1 MGPARFAPMASAPLR
16 VVTNNGEVEGFVRR
30 GMRRFRGIPYAEP
43 PVGPLRLRAPRPAQ
57 PWEGVRRCKR
67 FGAAPYQ
74 PKIFTPQKQRSEDCL
89 TLNVV
94 APEQL
99 PDGPLPVMFY
109 IYGGGYFLGSS
120 SSPPYEGSI
129 LARRGCV
136 YVSANYRVGA
146 FGAFDLSS
154 LSDDRHVIESNL
166 YLRDLVLALQWVREN
181 IAAFG
186 GDPENV
192 TIFGESAG
200 GSGVETLMATPAA
213 AGLFHKAI
221 IQSTASGLA
230 ADADSVAYD
239 ARRFAEI
246 LGATSDNAAATVL
259 NASPRQLLRAQRK
272 LIAEGGFPFG
282 PSVDG
287 NYLPK
292 KPVESIEGGEAHR
305 VPLIIGS
312 NADEAKLF
320 TKAIKVMPLSEAEQ
334 LEILGRGGPGY
345 QERIT
350 AAYVGYP
357 SMQARLRLAGDMF
370 FTSSVWRIAQ
380 AHQHFAPVYVYQ
392 FDYAPWP
399 VRAAGLEG
407 SHATELLAV
416 FGNYRGP
423 AGPILTGSFTH
434 RDASRV
440 VDDVQQRWVAFARNG
455 VPSGDWPPYRGPDWP
470 VLVFDRELRVEQ
482 NLGGDRRTVW
492 DGFRLSIPSRIPRAS

>member
-1 MGPARFAPMASAPLR
+1 M
-16 VVTNNGEVEGFVRR
+16 
-30 GMRRFRGIPYAEP
+30 
-43 PVGPLRLRAPRPAQ
+43 
-57 PWEGVRRCKR
+57 
-67 FGAAPYQ
+67 
-74 PKIFTPQKQRSEDCL
+74 
-89 TLNVV
+89 
-94 APEQL
+94 
-99 PDGPLPVMFY
+99 
-109 IYGGGYFLGSS
+109 
-120 SSPPYEGSI
+120 
-129 LARRGCV
+129 
-136 YVSANYRVGA
+136 SANYRVGA

-166 YLRDLVLALQWVREN
+166 YLRDLVLALQWVRDN

-230 ADADSVAYD
+230 ADADSVAHD

>member
-1 MGPARFAPMASAPLR
+1 MASAPLR
-16 VVTNNGEVEGFVRR
+16 VAINSGEIQGFVRR

-43 PVGPLRLRAPRPAQ
+43 PVGPLRLRAPRPVQ

-67 FGAAPYQ
+67 FGAVPYQ
-74 PKIFTPQKQRSEDCL
+74 PKVFTPQKRRSEDCL

-94 APEQL
+94 TPAEL

-109 IYGGGYFLGSS
+109 IYGGGYFLGATA
-120 SSPPYEGSI
+120 SPPYEGSI

-146 FGAFDLSS
+146 LGAFDLSS
-154 LSDDRHVIESNL
+154 LSNDEHVIESNL
-166 YLRDLVLALQWVREN
+166 YLRDLVLALQWVRDN
-181 IAAFG
+181 IRAFG
-186 GDPENV
+186 GDPDNI

-200 GSGVETLMATPAA
+200 ASGVETLMATPAA
-213 AGLFHKAI
+213 AGLFHRAI

-230 ADADSVAYD
+230 AGADTIAHE
-239 ARRFAEI
+239 ARRFAEL
-246 LGATSDNAAATVL
+246 LGATTDNAAATVM

-287 NYLPK
+287 HYLPK
-292 KPVESIEGGEAHR
+292 PPVEAIEHGEAQR

-312 NADEAKLF
+312 NADEARLF

-334 LEILGRGGPGY
+334 QEILARGGPGY
-345 QERIT
+345 LERIV
-350 AAYVGYP
+350 AAYPGYP
-357 SMQARLRLAGDMF
+357 SKEARLRLAGDMF
-370 FTSSVWRIAQ
+370 FTSSVWRIAG
-380 AHQHFAPVYVYQ
+380 AHQQFAPVYVYQ
-392 FDYAPWP
+392 FDYAPWT
-399 VRAAGLEG
+399 VRAAGLKG
-407 SHATELLAV
+407 SHATELPAV

-423 AGPILTGSFTH
+423 AGPLLAGSLTH

-455 VPSGDWPPYRGPDWP
+455 VPSQDWPLYCGPGWP
-470 VLVFDRELRVEQ
+470 LMVFDRVTRVEQ
-482 NLGGDRRTVW
+482 NVGADRRDVW
-492 DGFRLSIPSRIPRAS
+492 AGFVLSAPQRPLKAS

>member
-1 MGPARFAPMASAPLR
+1 MAPAPLR
-16 VVTNNGEVEGFVRR
+16 VATTSGEIEGFVRR
-30 GMRRFRGIPYAEP
+30 GMRRFRGVPYAEP
-43 PVGPLRLRAPRPAQ
+43 PVGPLRMRAPRPVQ
-57 PWEGVRRCKR
+57 PWAGVRTCRR
-67 FGAAPYQ
+67 FGAAPIQ
-74 PKIFTPQKQRSEDCL
+74 PKVFTPQKRRSEDCL

-94 APEQL
+94 APEEL

-146 FGAFDLSS
+146 LGAFDLSS
-154 LSDDRHVIESNL
+154 LSDDEHVIESNL
-166 YLRDLVLALQWVREN
+166 YLRDLVLALQWVRDN
-181 IAAFG
+181 IGAFG
-186 GDPENV
+186 GDPDNV

-213 AGLFHKAI
+213 AGLFQHAI

-230 ADADSVAYD
+230 ASADAIAHD
-239 ARRFAEI
+239 ARRFAEL
-246 LGATSDNAAATVL
+246 LGATADDAAATVM

-272 LIAEGGFPFG
+272 LIALGGFPFG

-287 NYLPK
+287 SYLPK
-292 KPVESIEGGEAHR
+292 PPVEAMESGEAQR

-312 NADEAKLF
+312 NADEARLF

-334 LEILGRGGPGY
+334 QEILGRGGPGY
-345 QERIT
+345 RERII
-350 AAYVGYP
+350 AAYPGYP
-357 SMQARLRLAGDMF
+357 SKEARLRLAGDMF
-370 FTSSVWRIAQ
+370 FTSSVWRIAR
-380 AHQHFAPVYVYQ
+380 AHQQFAPVYVYQ
-392 FDYAPWP
+392 FDYAPWT

-407 SHATELLAV
+407 SHATELPAV

-423 AGPILTGSFTH
+423 AGPVLAGSFTH
-434 RDASRV
+434 RAASRV

-455 VPSGDWPPYRGPDWP
+455 VPSQDWPQYRGPDWP
-470 VLVFDRELRVEQ
+470 VMVFDREPRVEQ
-482 NLGGDRRTVW
+482 NLGADRRAVW
-492 DGFRLSIPSRIPRAS
+492 AGFRLNIQSRLPKAS

>member
-1 MGPARFAPMASAPLR
+1 MAVGPNR
-16 VVTNNGEVEGFVRR
+16 VKVNSGVVEGFVRR

-43 PVGPLRLRAPRPAQ
+43 PVGPLRLRAPRPVQ
-57 PWEGVRRCKR
+57 PWQGVRTCRR
-67 FGAAPYQ
+67 FGAAPIQ
-74 PKIFTPQKQRSEDCL
+74 PKVFTPQKMRSEDCL

-94 APEQL
+94 APQEL

-146 FGAFDLSS
+146 LGAFDLSS
-154 LSDDRHVIESNL
+154 LSDGDHVIESNL
-166 YLRDLVLALQWVREN
+166 YLRDLVLALQWVRDN
-181 IAAFG
+181 IGAFG
-186 GDPENV
+186 GDPDNV

-200 GSGVETLMATPAA
+200 ASGVETLMATPAA
-213 AGLFHKAI
+213 AGLFHRAI

-230 ADADSVAYD
+230 ATADSIAHD
-239 ARRFAEI
+239 AGRFAEL
-246 LGATSDNAAATVL
+246 LGATPDNAAATVM
-259 NASPRQLLRAQRK
+259 NASPRQLLRAQHK

-287 NYLPK
+287 DYLPRS
-292 KPVESIEGGEAHR
+292 PVEAIERGEAQR

-312 NADEAKLF
+312 NADEARLF

-334 LEILGRGGPGY
+334 LEILARGGDGY
-345 QERIT
+345 QERIV
-350 AAYVGYP
+350 AVYP
-357 SMQARLRLAGDMF
+357 GFPSKDARLLLAGDMF

-380 AHQHFAPVYVYQ
+380 AHQQFAPVYVYQ
-392 FDYAPWP
+392 FDYAPWT
-399 VRAAGLEG
+399 VRAVGLKG
-407 SHATELLAV
+407 SHATELPAV

-423 AGPILTGSFTH
+423 AGALLAGSITH

-455 VPSGDWPPYRGPDWP
+455 IPDGDWPQYCGPDWP
-470 VLVFDRELRVEQ
+470 VIVFDREPRVVD
-482 NLGGDRRTVW
+482 NLGADRREAW
-492 DGFRLSIPSRIPRAS
+492 AGFTLSAPGRPRKAS

>member
-1 MGPARFAPMASAPLR
+1 MALAPPR
-16 VVTNNGEVEGFVRR
+16 VATHSGEVEGFIRR

-43 PVGPLRLRAPRPAQ
+43 PVGPLRLRAPHPVQ
-57 PWEGVRRCKR
+57 PWEGVRKCRS
-67 FGAAPYQ
+67 FGAAPIQ
-74 PKIFTPQKQRSEDCL
+74 PKVFTPQKRRSEDCL

-94 APEQL
+94 TPEDL

-146 FGAFDLSS
+146 LGAFDLSS
-154 LSDDRHVIESNL
+154 LSDADHVIESNV
-166 YLRDLVLALQWVREN
+166 YLRDLVLALRWVRDN
-181 IAAFG
+181 VRAFG
-186 GDPENV
+186 GDPDNV

-200 GSGVETLMATPAA
+200 GSGVETLMVTPAA
-213 AGLFHKAI
+213 AGLFHRAI

-230 ADADSVAYD
+230 ATADSVAHD
-239 ARRFAEI
+239 ARRFAEL
-246 LGATSDNAAATVL
+246 LGATSDNAAVAVM

-287 NYLPK
+287 DYLPRL
-292 KPVESIEGGEAHR
+292 PVEAIEHGDAQR

-312 NADEAKLF
+312 NADEARLF
-320 TKAIKVMPLSEAEQ
+320 TKVIKAMPLSEAEQ
-334 LEILGRGGPGY
+334 QEILSRGGPGY
-345 QERIT
+345 RERIV
-350 AAYVGYP
+350 AAYPGYP
-357 SMQARLRLAGDMF
+357 SKEARLRLAGDMF

-380 AHQHFAPVYVYQ
+380 AHQQFAPVYVYQ
-392 FDYAPWP
+392 FDYAPWT
-399 VRAAGLEG
+399 VRAAGLKG
-407 SHATELLAV
+407 SHATELPAV

-423 AGPILTGSFTH
+423 AGALLAGSITH

-455 VPSGDWPPYRGPDWP
+455 FPSEDWRLYRGPDWP
-470 VLVFDRELRVEQ
+470 VMVFDREPRVED
-482 NLGGDRRTVW
+482 NLGTDRREVW
-492 DGFRLSIPSRIPRAS
+492 AGFTLSVPSRLPKAS

>member
-1 MGPARFAPMASAPLR
+1 MASAPLR
-16 VVTNNGEVEGFVRR
+16 VATNNGEVEGFVRR

-57 PWEGVRRCKR
+57 PWDGVRRCKR

-154 LSDDRHVIESNL
+154 LSDDKHVIESNL
-166 YLRDLVLALQWVREN
+166 YLRDLVLALQWVRDN

-230 ADADSVAYD
+230 ADADSVAHD

-259 NASPRQLLRAQRK
+259 NASPRRLLRAQRK

-320 TKAIKVMPLSEAEQ
+320 TKAIKVMPLWRPNSWRYSAAGAR
-334 LEILGRGGPGY
+334 LPGTDYRRLCGIPVDAGSAATGRGYVLHLLGLADCSGPPTF
-345 QERIT
+345 RT
-350 AAYVGYP
+350 RVRLP
-357 SMQARLRLAGDMF
+357 VRLRTLAGAGRR
-370 FTSSVWRIAQ
+370 SGGIAR
-380 AHQHFAPVYVYQ
+380 Y
-392 FDYAPWP
+392 
-399 VRAAGLEG
+399 RAAC
-407 SHATELLAV
+407 
-416 FGNYRGP
+416 
-423 AGPILTGSFTH
+423 
-434 RDASRV
+434 
-440 VDDVQQRWVAFARNG
+440 
-455 VPSGDWPPYRGPDWP
+455 
-470 VLVFDRELRVEQ
+470 
-482 NLGGDRRTVW
+482 
-492 DGFRLSIPSRIPRAS
+492 GFRQLSGPRRPDPGRQLHPPRRVAGCR

>member
-1 MGPARFAPMASAPLR
+1 
-16 VVTNNGEVEGFVRR
+16 
-30 GMRRFRGIPYAEP
+30 MRRFRGIPYAEP
-43 PVGPLRLRAPRPAQ
+43 PVGPLRLQSPRPAQ

-74 PKIFTPQKQRSEDCL
+74 PKVFTPQKQRSEDCL
-89 TLNVV
+89 TVNVV

-109 IYGGGYFLGSS
+109 IYGGGYFLGST

-146 FGAFDLSS
+146 WGAFDLSS
-154 LSDDRHVIESNL
+154 LSDAEHTIEGNL
-166 YLRDLVLALQWVREN
+166 YLRDLVLALQWVRDN

-186 GDPENV
+186 GDPGNV

-200 GSGVETLMATPAA
+200 GSAVETLMATPAA
-213 AGLFHKAI
+213 AGLFHRAI

-230 ADADSVAYD
+230 ADAGRVAHD

-246 LGATSDNAAATVL
+246 LGAARDNAAVTVM
-259 NASPRQLLRAQRK
+259 NASPRQLLRAQHR

-292 KPVESIEGGEAHR
+292 KPVEAIECGEAQR

-312 NADEAKLF
+312 NANEALLF

-334 LEILGRGGPGY
+334 LEILGRGGTGY
-345 QERIT
+345 RERIT
-350 AAYVGYP
+350 AAYAGYP
-357 SMQARLRLAGDMF
+357 SKQARLRLAGDMF
-370 FTSSVWRIAQ
+370 FTSSVWRIAR
-380 AHQHFAPVYVYQ
+380 AHQQFAPVHVYQ
-392 FDYAPWP
+392 FGYAPWT
-399 VRAAGLEG
+399 VRAAGLAG

-423 AGPILTGSFTH
+423 AGPILAGSLTH
-434 RDASRV
+434 RAASRV
-440 VDDVQQRWVAFARNG
+440 VDEVQQRWVAFARNG
-455 VPSGDWPPYRGPDWP
+455 VPGQDWPLYLGPDWP
-470 VLVFDRELRVEQ
+470 VMIFDSAPRVEQ
-482 NLGGDRRTVW
+482 NLGADRRAVW
-492 DGFRLSIPSRIPRAS
+492 DGFSLSIPSRLPRAS

>member
-1 MGPARFAPMASAPLR
+1 MAAAPKR
-16 VVTNNGEVEGFVRR
+16 VQVNSGIVEGFVRR

-43 PVGPLRLRAPRPAQ
+43 PVGPLRLKAPRPVQ
-57 PWEGVRRCKR
+57 PWEGVRRCTR
-67 FGAAPYQ
+67 FGAVPYQ
-74 PKIFTPQKQRSEDCL
+74 PKVFTPQKRRSENCL

-94 APEQL
+94 TPEEL

-109 IYGGGYFLGSS
+109 IYGGGYFLGASA
-120 SSPPYEGSI
+120 SPPYEGSI

-146 FGAFDLSS
+146 LGAFDLSS
-154 LSDDRHVIESNL
+154 LSDAEHVIESNV
-166 YLRDLVLALQWVREN
+166 YLRDLVLALQWVRDN
-181 IAAFG
+181 VRAFG
-186 GDPENV
+186 GDPDNV

-200 GSGVETLMATPAA
+200 ASAVETLMTTPAA
-213 AGLFHKAI
+213 AGLFHRAI

-230 ADADSVAYD
+230 AGADTIAHE
-239 ARRFAEI
+239 ARRFAEL
-246 LGATSDNAAATVL
+246 LGAGPDNAAETVM

-287 NYLPK
+287 DYLPSA
-292 KPVESIEGGEAHR
+292 PVDAIERGDAQR

-312 NADEAKLF
+312 NADEARLF

-334 LEILGRGGPGY
+334 LEILARGGPGY
-345 QERIT
+345 LERIVG
-350 AAYVGYP
+350 AYPGYP
-357 SMQARLRLAGDMF
+357 SKEARLRLAGDMF
-370 FTSSVWRIAQ
+370 FTSSVWRIAR
-380 AHQHFAPVYVYQ
+380 AHQQFAPVYVYQ

-399 VRAAGLEG
+399 VRTAGLNG

-423 AGPILTGSFTH
+423 AGPLLAGSFTH

-440 VDDVQQRWVAFARNG
+440 VDDVQERWVAFARNG
-455 VPSGDWPPYRGPDWP
+455 VPSEDWPTYRGPDWP
-470 VLVFDRELRVEQ
+470 VMVFDRVTCVEK
-482 NLGGDRRTVW
+482 NLGVDRRDVW
-492 DGFRLSIPSRIPRAS
+492 AGFTLSAPQRPPKAS

>member
-1 MGPARFAPMASAPLR
+1 MASAPPR
-16 VVTNNGEVEGFVRR
+16 VVTKNGEIEGFVRR

-43 PVGPLRLRAPRPAQ
+43 PVGPLRLRSPRPAQ
-57 PWEGVRRCKR
+57 PWEGVRPCKR
-67 FGAAPYQ
+67 FGAAPHQ
-74 PKIFTPQKQRSEDCL
+74 PKVFTPQKQRSEDCL

-109 IYGGGYFLGSS
+109 IYGGGYFLGST

-146 FGAFDLSS
+146 WGAFDLSS
-154 LSDDRHVIESNL
+154 LSDAEHTIEGNL
-166 YLRDLVLALQWVREN
+166 YLRDLVLALQWVRDN

-186 GDPENV
+186 GDPGNV

-200 GSGVETLMATPAA
+200 GSAVETLMATPSA
-213 AGLFHKAI
+213 AGLFHRAI

-230 ADADSVAYD
+230 ADAGRVAHD

-246 LGATSDNAAATVL
+246 LGAARDNAATTVM
-259 NASPRQLLRAQRK
+259 NASPRQLLRAQHR

-287 NYLPK
+287 SYLPK
-292 KPVESIEGGEAHR
+292 KPVEAIECGEAQR

-312 NADEAKLF
+312 NANEALLF

-334 LEILGRGGPGY
+334 LEILGRGGPVY
-345 QERIT
+345 RERIT
-350 AAYVGYP
+350 AAYAGYP
-357 SMQARLRLAGDMF
+357 STQARLRLAGDMF
-370 FTSSVWRIAQ
+370 FTSSVWRIAR
-380 AHQHFAPVYVYQ
+380 AHQQFAPVHVYQ
-392 FDYAPWP
+392 FDYAPWT
-399 VRAAGLEG
+399 VRAAGLAG
-407 SHATELLAV
+407 SHATELPAV

-423 AGPILTGSFTH
+423 AGPILAGSLTH
-434 RDASRV
+434 RAASRV
-440 VDDVQQRWVAFARNG
+440 VDEVQQRWVAFARNG
-455 VPSGDWPPYRGPDWP
+455 VPGQDWPLYLGPDWP
-470 VLVFDRELRVEQ
+470 VMIFDSAPRVEQ
-482 NLGGDRRTVW
+482 NLGADRRAVW
-492 DGFRLSIPSRIPRAS
+492 DGFTLSIPSRLPRAS

>member
-1 MGPARFAPMASAPLR
+1 MASAPPR
-16 VVTNNGEVEGFVRR
+16 VVTKNGEIEGFVRR
-30 GMRRFRGIPYAEP
+30 GVRRFRGIPYAEP
-43 PVGPLRLRAPRPAQ
+43 PVGPLRLRSPRPAQ

-74 PKIFTPQKQRSEDCL
+74 PKVFTPQKQRSEDCL

-109 IYGGGYFLGSS
+109 IYGGGYFLGST

-146 FGAFDLSS
+146 WGAFDLSS
-154 LSDDRHVIESNL
+154 LSDAEHIIEGNL
-166 YLRDLVLALQWVREN
+166 YLRDLVLALQWVRDN

-186 GDPENV
+186 GDPGNV

-200 GSGVETLMATPAA
+200 GSAVETLMATPAA
-213 AGLFHKAI
+213 AGLFHGAI

-230 ADADSVAYD
+230 ADAGRVAHD

-246 LGATSDNAAATVL
+246 LGAARDNAAATVM
-259 NASPRQLLRAQRK
+259 NASPRQLLRAQHR

-287 NYLPK
+287 SYLPK
-292 KPVESIEGGEAHR
+292 KPVEAIECGEAQR

-312 NADEAKLF
+312 NANEALLF

-345 QERIT
+345 RERIT
-350 AAYVGYP
+350 AAYAGYP
-357 SMQARLRLAGDMF
+357 STQARLRLAGDMF
-370 FTSSVWRIAQ
+370 FTSSVWRIAR
-380 AHQHFAPVYVYQ
+380 AHQQFAPVHVYQ
-392 FDYAPWP
+392 FDYAPWT
-399 VRAAGLEG
+399 VRVAGLAG
-407 SHATELLAV
+407 SHATELPAV

-423 AGPILTGSFTH
+423 AGPILAGSLTH
-434 RDASRV
+434 RAASRV
-440 VDDVQQRWVAFARNG
+440 VDEVQQRWVAFARNG
-455 VPSGDWPPYRGPDWP
+455 VPGQDWPLYLGPDWP
-470 VLVFDRELRVEQ
+470 VMVFDSAPRVEQ
-482 NLGGDRRTVW
+482 NLGADRRAVW
-492 DGFRLSIPSRIPRAS
+492 DGFTLSIPSRVPRAS

>member
-1 MGPARFAPMASAPLR
+1 MASAPSR
-16 VVTNNGEVEGFVRR
+16 VVTKNGEIEGFVRR
-30 GMRRFRGIPYAEP
+30 GVRRFRGIPYAEP
-43 PVGPLRLRAPRPAQ
+43 PVGPLRLRSPRPAQ

-74 PKIFTPQKQRSEDCL
+74 PKVFTPQKQRSEDCL

-94 APEQL
+94 GPEQL

-109 IYGGGYFLGSS
+109 IYGGGYFLGST

-146 FGAFDLSS
+146 WGAFDLSS
-154 LSDDRHVIESNL
+154 LSDAEHIIEGNL
-166 YLRDLVLALQWVREN
+166 YLRDLVLALQWVRDN

-186 GDPENV
+186 GDPGNV

-200 GSGVETLMATPAA
+200 GSAVETLMATPAA
-213 AGLFHKAI
+213 TGLFHRAI

-230 ADADSVAYD
+230 ADAGRVAHD

-246 LGATSDNAAATVL
+246 LGAARDNAAATVM
-259 NASPRQLLRAQRK
+259 NASPRQLLRAQHR

-287 NYLPK
+287 SYLPK
-292 KPVESIEGGEAHR
+292 KPVEAIECGEAQR

-312 NADEAKLF
+312 NANEALLF

-345 QERIT
+345 RERIT
-350 AAYVGYP
+350 AAYAGYP
-357 SMQARLRLAGDMF
+357 STQARLRLAGDMF
-370 FTSSVWRIAQ
+370 FTSSVWRIAR
-380 AHQHFAPVYVYQ
+380 AHQQFAPVHVYQ
-392 FDYAPWP
+392 FDYAPWT
-399 VRAAGLEG
+399 VRVAGLAG
-407 SHATELLAV
+407 SHATELPAV

-423 AGPILTGSFTH
+423 AGPILAGSLTH
-434 RDASRV
+434 RAASRV
-440 VDDVQQRWVAFARNG
+440 VDEVQQRWVAFARNG
-455 VPSGDWPPYRGPDWP
+455 VPGQDWPLYLGPDWP
-470 VLVFDRELRVEQ
+470 VMVFDSAPRVEQ
-482 NLGGDRRTVW
+482 NLGADRRAVW
-492 DGFRLSIPSRIPRAS
+492 DGFTLSIPSRVPRAS